1 MEQLRL
7 FISLPVDFGLA
18 KKIHKQFS
26 QLDLP
31 REGMRLVLPD
41 QMHLTLKFLGAVPLD
56 KLPEI
61 IAALESIKGRGE
73 PIDLNLN
80 ETIVSPHMHPEVIF
94 IRIQENKQL
103 TSLYNKIEQALF
115 TAGLANL
122 ESRKFTPHLTIA
134 RIKQKVEPAQFADL
148 KNWIINDQFS
158 VNYFYLMQ
166 SELTPKGPIYTN
178 LQSFDL

>member
-7 FISLPVDFGLA
+7 FISLPLDLGLA
-18 KKIHKQFS
+18 KKLHKQFS

-31 REGMRLVLPD
+31 SDGMRLVSPD
-41 QMHLTLKFLGAVPLD
+41 QMHLTLKFLGNVPLD

-61 IAALESIKGRGE
+61 ISSLENIKSTGE
-73 PIDLNLN
+73 PIDLSL
-80 ETIVSPHMHPEVIF
+80 EEVVASPSSRPEVIF
-94 IRIQENKQL
+94 IRVKENNEL
-103 TSLYNKIEQALF
+103 SALYDKIEKNLF
-115 TAGLANL
+115 ASGLANL
-122 ESRKFTPHLTIA
+122 ESRKFTPHITLA
-134 RIKQKVEPAQFADL
+134 RIKSKINPEQLAPLKEWKILDQFA
-148 KNWIINDQFS
+148 